1 MKYTKRLSTLF
12 SELEKCEKFADV
24 GCDHGYCA
32 EFMLERDL
40 CAHAVVS
47 DVSAESLKKAQV
59 LLANYAAAGKVTSV
73 CCDGLEKIPRDCD
86 LVLIAGMGGEEIVT
100 ILKNGKNTRKV
111 REYLLSQGMEM
122 IADYTFADGKFYDL
136 IKAEQTGRA
145 SAYSEKE
152 LEFGRDNLLRPSADF
167 LEKLRTEIEKKK
179 KYLLSPVDGQA
190 REEITLSLERLEEIN
205 RETRKY
211 I

>member
-100 ILKNGKNTRKV
+100 ILKNGFLPRKLLLQPMKNTRKV

-122 IADYTFADGKFYDL
+122 IADYTFAPLCRF
-136 IKAEQTGRA
+136 
-145 SAYSEKE
+145 S
-152 LEFGRDNLLRPSADF
+152 
-167 LEKLRTEIEKKK
+167 
-179 KYLLSPVDGQA
+179 
-190 REEITLSLERLEEIN
+190 
-205 RETRKY
+205 
-211 I
+211 